1 MMSILNKGIDLFH
14 KYVQNK
20 FIRFLFVG
28 GLNTLFGYSVYCL
41 MIWIGLSYVW
51 ATVVQQILGV
61 LFNFMTTGSLVF
73 ENSDRRLLFK
83 FILSYIIT
91 YFINIGVNKALQ
103 ICFDF
108 NTYITGMGATIVAAM
123 CSFFILKYFVYKK
136 DK

>member
-1 MMSILNKGIDLFH
+1 MSLLTKGIDLFH

-41 MIWIGLSYVW
+41 MIWIGLSFVW
-51 ATVVQQILGV
+51 ATVVQQVLGV

-73 ENSDRRLLFK
+73 ENSDKRLLFK
-83 FILSYIIT
+83 FILSYIVT

-103 ICFDF
+103 VCFDF
-108 NTYITGMGATIVAAM
+108 NTYITGMGATIVAAL
-123 CSFFILKYFVYKK
+123 CSFVILKFFVYKQK
-136 DK
+136 